1 MNLRSQSAVRR
12 SVGRPLAVAISQQL
26 AVCSK
31 RCRQLLLSELLPQR
45 AGRRAHR
52 QKECKQIA
60 KQSRADNNSAAQ
72 QHWTQRLQP
81 PRRMKRRYILL
92 MHLALARAL
101 RAPIR
106 PRAVSRLSSWGGDY
120 DEVSMGDGVRK
131 PKRPDTRPDF
141 AKPNYREPR
150 SPGRGVCRARGPLHC
165 PTRPR

>member
-1 MNLRSQSAVRR
+1 M
-12 SVGRPLAVAISQQL
+12 
-26 AVCSK
+26 K
-31 RCRQLLLSELLPQR
+31 
-45 AGRRAHR
+45 
-52 QKECKQIA
+52 
-60 KQSRADNNSAAQ
+60 
-72 QHWTQRLQP
+72 
-81 PRRMKRRYILL
+81 PRGALL

-150 SPGRGVCRARGPLHC
+150 SPGRGGGRGRGGRGRRAGV
-165 PTRPR
+165 